1 MKIKVLGP
9 GCKNCKAL
17 EKIVMDAVADLNVEA
32 NVEKVEDPGKI
43 VEAGVMMTPGL
54 IVNGK
59 VKSTGKV
66 PKLDAVKKM
75 IQEEM

>member
-1 MKIKVLGP
+1 MQIKVLGP

-17 EKIVMDAVADLNVEA
+17 EKVVMDAVKELNINADL
-32 NVEKVEDPGKI
+32 EKIEDPGKI

-54 IVNGK
+54 VINGK

-66 PKLDAVKKM
+66 PKIDAVKKM
-75 IQEEM
+75 LLAEK